1 MAAGRYNFTIEQGA
15 SVDFELAYKDSEGN
29 PVDLTGYQARM
40 QLRPTQFSDTVY
52 ITLSSSLDA
61 CGTGLNLSG
70 SSDLNPPTSGT
81 IGVFIS
87 AHSSSMLDF
96 TRAYYDLELAY
107 TASSDEYDPK
117 CPIVIRLLEG
127 AVALDR
133 NVTLGNFNF
142 PHIIR

>member
-1 MAAGRYNFTIEQGA
+1 MAAGRYDFTIEQGA
-15 SVDFELAYKDSEGN
+15 TVNFELAYKDSEGL
-29 PVDLTGYQARM
+29 PVDLTGFQARM
-40 QLRPTQFSDTVY
+40 QLRPTQFSDNVY

-70 SSDLNPPTSGT
+70 SYNLNPPSSGT

-96 TRAYYDLELAY
+96 ARAYYDLELAY
-107 TASSDEYDPK
+107 TESNNPG
-117 CPIVIRLLEG
+117 CPIVVRLLEG

-133 NVTLGNFNF
+133 NVTLGSF
-142 PHIIR
+142 